1 MEIYLLQG
9 PLFKQMHLSTYPV
22 LRTDP
27 LGIKTCHEG
36 ASTKETCFRYLQG
49 RQTCLPSRHWADNLK
64 CLNPVRQRRRRGRRK
79 TGKQQE
85 ADISDV
91 LTGGLCQD

>member
-27 LGIKTCHEG
+27 LGIKICHEG
-36 ASTKETCFRYLQG
+36 ASTKETHAPGIFK
-49 RQTCLPSRHWADNLK
+49 ADKLAFPPDTGLTT
-64 CLNPVRQRRRRGRRK
+64 LN
-79 TGKQQE
+79 
-85 ADISDV
+85 A
-91 LTGGLCQD
+91 